1 MEDLEI
7 TQTTNGIQIEGFPDA
22 VKFVQITEPKAKR
35 ITDLALHRTDLKFA
49 LECLEGINLVA
60 EEPASLRQGLWL
72 SAIVTFMKCFGKN
85 KSRGPLSYKK
95 IYKGKKVAKEVVEYF
110 KSLRNKHLVHDDNS
124 YAQCQTGAV
133 LNKRECDHKIAKII
147 CTAFI
152 GDTLDS
158 TAYSNLHSSITHA
171 LEWVEEEFEG
181 LCNLLTPELEAV
193 PYDDL
198 FNRKQVVY
206 TPPKIEE
213 VGKTRAT
220 P

>member
-133 LNKRECDHKIAKII
+133 LNKRECDYKIAKII
-147 CTAFI
+147 CRPSSEI
-152 GDTLDS
+152 LS
-158 TAYSNLHSSITHA
+158 TALRTQICTAQLLMRWNGWKRNLKA
-171 LEWVEEEFEG
+171 
-181 LCNLLTPELEAV
+181 C
-193 PYDDL
+193 
-198 FNRKQVVY
+198 
-206 TPPKIEE
+206 
-213 VGKTRAT
+213 AT
-220 P
+220 FLPQSLRRCRMTTFSTASK